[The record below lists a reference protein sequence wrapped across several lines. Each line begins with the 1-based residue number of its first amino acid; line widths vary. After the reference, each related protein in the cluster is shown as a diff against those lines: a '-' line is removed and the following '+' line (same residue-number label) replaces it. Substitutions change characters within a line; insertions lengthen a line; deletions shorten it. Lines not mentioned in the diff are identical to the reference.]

1 MGRRGTGRGGMAG
14 LRVGTVAD
22 EGQRFLDDTLNTMN
36 AERDHIKG
44 LLLGALVFMG
54 FPLSQAVPAHVKEA
68 FKTDLRATCGDTMT
82 MVTTM
87 HSTIIEVMTAV
98 SLGVK
103 QKTLVVSCMFELLM
117 EEPDLRLPPRPTIA
131 QLMTNPQAKQ
141 VWLKACYFRIREF
154 MGVKGEVDVIMFEPE
169 AVVP

>member
-1 MGRRGTGRGGMAG
+1 MSRCST
-14 LRVGTVAD
+14 
-22 EGQRFLDDTLNTMN
+22 GQRFLDDALNTMN

-82 MVTTM
+82 MMTTM

-98 SLGVK
+98 SLCVK

-117 EEPDLRLPPRPTIA
+117 EEPDLRLPPRPTVA

-141 VWLKACYFRIREF
+141 VWLNACYFRIREF
-154 MGVKGEVDVIMFEPE
+154 MGVEDEVDVIMFQP
-169 AVVP
+169 

>member
-1 MGRRGTGRGGMAG
+1 MSSCST
-14 LRVGTVAD
+14 
-22 EGQRFLDDTLNTMN
+22 GQRFLDDTLNTMN
-36 AERDHIKG
+36 AERDHIRG
-44 LLLGALVFMG
+44 LLLGALVFVG
-54 FPLSQAVPAHVKEA
+54 FQLWAVPAEVMGA

-98 SLGVK
+98 SLCVK

-117 EEPDLRLPPRPTIA
+117 EEPDLRLPPRPTVA

-141 VWLKACYFRIREF
+141 VWLNACYFRIREF
-154 MGVKGEVDVIMFEPE
+154 MGVEDEVDVIMFQP
-169 AVVP
+169 

>member
-14 LRVGTVAD
+14 LRAGTVAD

-82 MVTTM
+82 MMTTVR
-87 HSTIIEVMTAV
+87 TKIIQLITDGSM
-98 SLGVK
+98 GVE
-103 QKTLVVSCMFELLM
+103 QKMLVVSIMFEMIM
-117 EEPDLRLPPRPTIA
+117 EEPDLRLPPRPTVA

-141 VWLKACYFRIREF
+141 VWLNACYFRIREF
-154 MGVKGEVDVIMFEPE
+154 MGVEDEVDVIMFEPE